1 MISAPATEDIQLSRG
16 IAIIG
21 STGSIGTQTLEVIE
35 HLGEQFRVVALAA
48 STNTELLSRQA
59 ARHQPELVVCHA
71 DPHAQPELPPGTQ
84 LLHGSEGLIAAATH
98 SDAEIIVV
106 ASTGHAAIEATIEA
120 IKLGKTIALANKET
134 LVCAASLILPLVEA
148 HGAAIHPV
156 DSEHSAIWQSLDRG
170 HSEIAR
176 LILTA
181 SGGPFLHTPLESI
194 PTATVADALGHPTW
208 SMGAKITI
216 DSATMMNKGLELIE
230 AHYLFSMPYERID
243 VVIHP
248 ESIIHSIVEYH
259 DGSQIAQASLPDMR
273 LPIQFAL
280 TYPRHV
286 ASPCKQLDLAAVG
299 QLNFLPVEAERFPAV
314 ALAREAGIAGDSYPA
329 VLSAADE
336 VAVAAFLDERIAFGE
351 IVPLVSSALD
361 AHDAVVIDSIETIS
375 GVDAWAR
382 DHVDRTIRRHNR

>member
-1 MISAPATEDIQLSRG
+1 MMTAPAIDDSQSPRG
-16 IAIIG
+16 VAILG

-35 HLGEQFRVVALAA
+35 HLGDQFQVIALAA
-48 STNTELLSRQA
+48 STNTGLLSRQA
-59 ARHQPELVVCHA
+59 ARHHPEIVVCHA
-71 DPHAQPELPPGTQ
+71 ESPSPPALPPETR

-98 SDAEIIVV
+98 PDAEIVVV

-134 LVCAASLILPLVEA
+134 LVCAAPLILPLVEV

-156 DSEHSAIWQSLDRG
+156 DSEHSAIWQSLDCG
-170 HSEIAR
+170 HSEISR

-181 SGGPFLHTPLESI
+181 SGGPFLHTPLETM

-230 AHYLFSMPYERID
+230 AHYLFSMPYERLD

-248 ESIIHSIVEYH
+248 ESIIHSIVEYP

-286 ASPCKQLDLAAVG
+286 PSPCKRLDLAAIG
-299 QLNFLPVEAERFPAV
+299 ELHFLPVDPERFPAIG
-314 ALAREAGIAGDSYPA
+314 LAREAGLAGDSYPA

-336 VAVAAFLDERIAFGE
+336 VAVAAFLDERIAFGD
-351 IVPLVSSALD
+351 IIPLVKSALD
-361 AHDAVVIDSIETIS
+361 AHDAVVIDSLETIS
-375 GVDAWAR
+375 TVDSWAR
-382 DHVDRTIRRHNR
+382 DHVEQAIRRTSP